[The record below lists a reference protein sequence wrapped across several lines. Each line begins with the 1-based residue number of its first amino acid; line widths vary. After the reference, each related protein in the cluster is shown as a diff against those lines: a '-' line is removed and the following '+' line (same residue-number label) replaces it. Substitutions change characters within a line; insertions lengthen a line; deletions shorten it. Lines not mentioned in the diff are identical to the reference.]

1 VIGIISISS
10 FVNDFVDDLSS
21 RLALHNP
28 LYRLTGKQ
36 CRWLKFC
43 LMGLLLT
50 NSINWSA
57 YSRLSLGRYS
67 LAALSWVFRR
77 SKINFS
83 ALLHE
88 STLHI
93 LQTYGLTSGHLIY
106 DDTDNER
113 SKNAEHIHGLGKQK
127 DKKSGGYFQ
136 GQNIMFCLLVTSKVS
151 IPVGFAF
158 YENDPAWLA
167 WDKENKRLKNKG
179 VSKAYRPEEVKRDY
193 TKYPTKQ
200 QISLQLAADFKA
212 LLPEFKVLSVMADCF
227 FGSKTWTDG
236 MNSIF
241 PKSQI
246 ISQLKSNQT
255 IIYQNVVYNLKDYF
269 KNRAVIA
276 TKIVIRAGKSV
287 KIHYS
292 SVIAKVNAH
301 EKKRLIV
308 AYKYEGE
315 EELRYVFA
323 TDMSWIPH
331 HVIETYSLRWL
342 IEVFISDWKNYEGWA
357 VLTKHIGYE
366 GSYTTLILSLLFDH
380 CLLLHPEQQARVK
393 NKLPIAT
400 VGSLRQKAIQLH
412 FVQMINELLED
423 PNPKQRVAELI
434 QAIETVFLLRNSSK
448 HLSGKS
454 TAWG

>member
-1 VIGIISISS
+1 MGIISISS
-10 FVNDFVDDLSS
+10 FVNDFVNAISS
-21 RLALHNP
+21 GLALHNP
-28 LYRLTGKQ
+28 LYRMTGKQ
-36 CRWLKFC
+36 SYWLKFC
-43 LMGLLLT
+43 LMGLLLA

-67 LAALSWVFRR
+67 LSALSWMFRQ
-77 SKINFS
+77 SKINFR
-83 ALLHE
+83 ALFDE
-88 STLHI
+88 SIVHI
-93 LQTYGLTSGHLIY
+93 LQTYGLSRGHLIY

-113 SKNAEHIHGLGKQK
+113 SKNALHIHGLGKQK

-158 YENDPAWLA
+158 YENDPSWSA
-167 WDKENKRLKNKG
+167 WDKEDKRLIKKG
-179 VSKAYRPEEVKRDY
+179 VSKAHRPKEVKRDY

-200 QISLQLAADFKA
+200 QISLQLAANFKA

-227 FGSKTWTDG
+227 FGTKTWTDG
-236 MNSIF
+236 MSSIF

-255 IIYQNVVYNLKDYF
+255 IIYQNNAYNLKDYF
-269 KNRAVIA
+269 KNRAIIA

-287 KIHYS
+287 KIQYS

-301 EKKRLIV
+301 DGKKRLIV

-323 TDMSWIPH
+323 TDMSWTPH

-393 NKLPIAT
+393 NKLPMAT

-412 FVQMINELLED
+412 FMQMINELLED
-423 PNPKQRVAELI
+423 PDPKQRVAELI
-434 QAIETVFLLRNSSK
+434 QTIETVFLLRNSSK
-448 HLSGKS
+448 HLNGKS
-454 TAWG
+454 TTWG